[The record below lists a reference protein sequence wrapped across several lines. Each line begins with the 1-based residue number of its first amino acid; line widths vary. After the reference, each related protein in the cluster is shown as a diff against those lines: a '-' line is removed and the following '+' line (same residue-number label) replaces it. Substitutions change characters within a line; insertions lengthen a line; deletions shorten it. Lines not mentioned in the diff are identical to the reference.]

1 MSHLAWNIVTHLL
14 VFVAGVLLSN
24 KVIKG
29 FKKLF

>member
-14 VFVAGVLLSN
+14 VFVVGVLLSSN
-24 KVIKG
+24 IIKG